1 MIFFVCLFV
10 CFCSIDA
17 LLLVQGA
24 AMCSKQQVLW
34 EAADWESTWMEIEMS
49 QPGLPA
55 LRSSCGS
62 FIYLFLYRVPYNF
75 NRKGMT
81 KDEMREARGDQK
93 RDGFFLS
100 SFFFFFFFFFF
111 TFIFFLSFVFMYIG
125 SL

>member
-1 MIFFVCLFV
+1 MTVGNTTDPGYDIVCLFV

-34 EAADWESTWMEIEMS
+34 EAADWESTWMEMEMS

-62 FIYLFLYRVPYNF
+62 FIYLFLYRVSY
-75 NRKGMT
+75 KT
-81 KDEMREARGDQK
+81 LIEKA
-93 RDGFFLS
+93 
-100 SFFFFFFFFFF
+100 
-111 TFIFFLSFVFMYIG
+111 
-125 SL
+125 